1 MERDKNGCGDSERL
15 ADKETF
21 CEDLYKF
28 SGHSDNSQEI
38 DELAVLLKQARK
50 RNSPDRTLSR
60 TPGSEKSTTLP
71 DCHNLKRQKVPDAQE
86 IASTM
91 RSDKPASARSAL
103 PKRRPTLDGVGG
115 NIPTSKRRRESTV
128 RVRPEHQQIFKEMVF
143 FFIPNDDIAPA
154 RRMRINKALEFGASR
169 SSTWDDTV
177 THVIVDKAISF
188 TDVLKYL
195 RVDALPLSVSLVNE
209 SYPTECIT
217 FGSLMNASHARFHV
231 SGAPAKNN
239 EASKSDGEPAVRDS
253 PKLKSS
259 RNGIYQETPVPSP
272 SPPTNEGLQ
281 DPLVPPPSDTH
292 RKDDCADVVEQCSQ
306 KGHDILDELIKQA
319 RAEKVLPLDQSE
331 EEDVDTAST
340 IDEVDS
346 NSDSEAEKLNEA
358 KKKKKKKKRSTG
370 NPQWQQTFSCMHKH
384 DGHTDRDNPN
394 ARTIEIL
401 QKMSEYYDRISDQW
415 RTLAYRKA
423 ISALRKQKERIV
435 TREQAVTIP
444 GIGERLAAKIEEIVW
459 TNRLRR
465 LEEANAEPHDVLL
478 SQFLNIYGVGF
489 AQASKWIQQGYQS
502 LDDLKAKASLT
513 KNQKIGIEHYDDFCQ
528 RIPRAE
534 VEAHGAIVKKLLF
547 TVDPAVQV
555 IIGGSYR
562 RGAASSGDI
571 DLIITKDGATQ
582 AEICA
587 LMTDIVIPALFQ
599 QNFLQASLAV
609 GRRGESSKWHGA
621 CALPGSKNPV
631 WRRIDFLYVPGDEI
645 GAALIYFTG
654 NDIFNRSLRLLASK
668 KGMCLNQRGLFTG
681 IIRRENRVKLNSGRL
696 IESRDEKRIFE
707 ILGVPWRPPN
717 HRIC

>member
-1 MERDKNGCGDSERL
+1 MERDKNGYGDSGRL

-21 CEDLYKF
+21 CEDLYEF
-28 SGHSDNSQEI
+28 SGYSDNSQEI
-38 DELAVLLKQARK
+38 NELAVFLERAKK
-50 RNSPDRTLSR
+50 RNSLDRTLSR
-60 TPGSEKSTTLP
+60 TPGSEERNTLP
-71 DCHNLKRQKVPDAQE
+71 DCHTLKRQKVTDAQE
-86 IASTM
+86 IANTMGSNKRMST
-91 RSDKPASARSAL
+91 RSAH
-103 PKRRPTLDGVGG
+103 PKRRPIVDGVGG
-115 NIPTSKRRRESTV
+115 NILASRRKREPTV
-128 RVRPEHQQIFKEMVF
+128 RVRPEHQQIFKDMVF

-169 SSTWDDTV
+169 SFTWDDTV
-177 THVIVDKAISF
+177 THVVVDKAISF

-195 RVDALPLSVSLVNE
+195 RIDSWPLSVSLVNA

-253 PKLKSS
+253 PKLKPA
-259 RNGIYQETPVPSP
+259 RNGIYLETPVTST
-272 SPPTNEGLQ
+272 SPPTNEELQ
-281 DPLVPPPSDTH
+281 DPLVPRPFDTH
-292 RKDDCADVVEQCSQ
+292 RKDDCADVIEQCSQ
-306 KGHDILDELIKQA
+306 KGHDILDEIIKQA
-319 RAEKVLPLDQSE
+319 RAEKALPLDQSD
-331 EEDVDTAST
+331 EEDVGKASA
-340 IDEVDS
+340 IVEVDS
-346 NSDSEAEKLNEA
+346 NSDSEAEKLKEA
-358 KKKKKKKKRSTG
+358 KKKKRSNE

-384 DGHTDRDNPN
+384 DGFTDRDNPN

-435 TREQAVTIP
+435 TKEQALAIP
-444 GIGERLAAKIEEIVW
+444 GIGERLATKIEEIVW

-502 LDDLKAKASLT
+502 LDDLKAKACLT
-513 KNQKIGIEHYDDFCQ
+513 KNQQIGIEHYGDFCQ

-547 TVDPAVQV
+547 TVDPAVRV

-571 DLIITKDGATQ
+571 DLIITKDGAAQ

-587 LMTDIVIPALFQ
+587 LMTNIVIPALFQ
-599 QNFLQASLAV
+599 ENFLQAGLAV

-654 NDIFNRSLRLLASK
+654 NDVFNRSLRLLASK

-681 IIRRENRVKLNSGRL
+681 VVRRENRIKLNSGRL
-696 IESRDEKRIFE
+696 LESREEKKIFE